1 MGFSM
6 LFLSFLEQCRQK
18 SNFDKQ
24 SEEFREVVFYSEGS
38 ADWPHLGPVIK
49 ELLKAGQKVSYLSSE
64 KDDIAFDLDHENFKC
79 FFIGNGAIRTLL
91 FFSIKAKIFIMTLP
105 DLETYHLKK
114 SKYAVHY
121 IYIYHSINSTHMV
134 YREHA
139 FDAYD
144 TIFCVGDHH
153 KKEIR
158 ETEKVYGLPEKNLVN
173 HGYGKLDDLIQK
185 TRRKKT
191 SLFGKKIL
199 LAPSWGTCSIIENN
213 FSFEII
219 KLILE
224 SSYDLTVRLHPMTV
238 RHHPK
243 LKSQLENDF
252 KEYRNFKIESN
263 MNNNSSLYEADVL
276 ITDWSGISCEYAF
289 VTKKPVLFLDTPKKI
304 NNSNYKKIKRK
315 CLEDEIRFE
324 IGEVL
329 RMDQIED
336 IPKTIERLI
345 SQKNFFQKK
354 IEKAQDSYIYNLGES
369 AKVASLE
376 ILKIRKLLSEC

>member
-1 MGFSM
+1 
-6 LFLSFLEQCRQK
+6 
-18 SNFDKQ
+18 
-24 SEEFREVVFYSEGS
+24 
-38 ADWPHLGPVIK
+38 
-49 ELLKAGQKVSYLSSE
+49 
-64 KDDIAFDLDHENFKC
+64 
-79 FFIGNGAIRTLL
+79 
-91 FFSIKAKIFIMTLP
+91 
-105 DLETYHLKK
+105 
-114 SKYAVHY
+114 
-121 IYIYHSINSTHMV
+121 
-134 YREHA
+134 
-139 FDAYD
+139 
-144 TIFCVGDHH
+144 
-153 KKEIR
+153 
-158 ETEKVYGLPEKNLVN
+158 
-173 HGYGKLDDLIQK
+173 
-185 TRRKKT
+185 
-191 SLFGKKIL
+191 
-199 LAPSWGTCSIIENN
+199 
-213 FSFEII
+213 
-219 KLILE
+219 
-224 SSYDLTVRLHPMTV
+224 MTV